1 MSITVDA
8 ATLARGWLSVAQAA
22 ATKDRDDRPALYRT
36 VCVEQHTHGLRLT
49 STDTYMILTAWIAEQ
64 HYEYDPEPGLDE
76 VPYATAVAIDDHG
89 RGAGLLAYLLS
100 LTKPEDGPKNLDV
113 VVSLNVPWQSPDTPD
128 DELQLEGF
136 EALAVTMEYP
146 DHEKV
151 QLQVYEG
158 TYPNW
163 RLMFARR
170 KTVKTSSIGIAQG
183 LAGRLAKAA
192 KPHGDAM
199 VIRHWFG
206 GQDKPIFVAFGG
218 EPEVSGLVMPV
229 RWDIERDGPATD
241 PTEDEL

>member
-151 QLQVYEG
+151 QLQVYDLPELAPDVRPSQDG
-158 TYPNW
+158 QDLVDRDSP
-163 RLMFARR
+163 RSRR
-170 KTVKTSSIGIAQG
+170 A
-183 LAGRLAKAA
+183 AGE
-192 KPHGDAM
+192 
-199 VIRHWFG
+199 G
-206 GQDKPIFVAFGG
+206 GQAARGRDGHPA
-218 EPEVSGLVMPV
+218 LV
-229 RWDIERDGPATD
+229 RWPGQADLRRVRR
-241 PTEDEL
+241 